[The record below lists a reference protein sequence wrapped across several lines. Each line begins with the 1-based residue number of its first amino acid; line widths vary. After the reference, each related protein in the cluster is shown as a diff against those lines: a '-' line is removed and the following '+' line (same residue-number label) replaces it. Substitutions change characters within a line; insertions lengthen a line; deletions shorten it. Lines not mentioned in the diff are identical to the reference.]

1 MPLYDVRYTIIYSDG
16 QKSNSGSA
24 LNLDSPSESLA
35 IYTLKR
41 QNNVPQNSTVI
52 INSMQRIGG

>member
-16 QKSNSGSA
+16 QRTTSGSS
-24 LNLDSPSESLA
+24 LNLDSASESLA
-35 IYTLKR
+35 IHTLKR